1 MLWLCIPFGLFTPED
16 LVLVAALDEME
27 KTEEPVRL
35 AMLGWYF
42 AEKSDYRKS
51 RSYLSRLDDPDDFVQ
66 ALKGVVEEKLTQA
79 GMLSEE
85 PVLHIP
91 HGNFNRYQH
100 QNYEREPWFPKE
112 EEEVF
117 VNAATWPSEYPE
129 PLEVCWE
136 TSHGRWGIAEGVFQK
151 EYENYRFA
159 MGKFKGGEE
168 VCYFFRTGGYCSESF
183 QFTTVEKETIIQAE
197 QKAGEENGG
206 SVTLRSDKGNMYL
219 WSESVENGISHF
231 SVSQMNEQENQNVI
245 PWNEFSEQF
254 GLPGVDDFRVEEIY
268 IWKKGEEI
276 FSSGIRMGG

>member
-1 MLWLCIPFGLFTPED
+1 MLWLYIPFGLFTPED

-66 ALKGVVEEKLTQA
+66 ALKGVIEEKLTQA

-100 QNYEREPWFPKE
+100 QNYERESWFLKE

-129 PLEVCWE
+129 LL
-136 TSHGRWGIAEGVFQK
+136 
-151 EYENYRFA
+151 
-159 MGKFKGGEE
+159 E

-183 QFTTVEKETIIQAE
+183 QFTTLEKETIIQAE

-268 IWKKGEEI
+268 FWKKGEEI
-276 FSSGIRMGG
+276 FFSGIRMGG